1 MTSTFTATNYK
12 PNQQDRPTHT
22 NLSQQQLALLQ
33 TEQASP
39 SNNLDYLDYDN
50 WDATQFSSQ
59 ELDLA
64 LRSFISSSPM
74 QPDNI
79 GAVPQFTPKLGRSSH
94 HRESSLSS
102 LGSVGP
108 ASPFTQN
115 ISNPRIAITDPAA
128 EPFHEMY
135 NNDANIHNAGAYYH
149 LAKPGDDLSGYQPLD
164 AAAPDMAYPV
174 AIPSHLNRHRIDRSL
189 LPAPELGHIFNRSYP
204 TSVASSI
211 AGDSPS
217 TPNIGDA
224 DHIDR
229 NRRGMRRANPNTSEK
244 CSQIWYA
251 AAYGNAPKLDRTM
264 TDIYGDELYN
274 PSFAITSS
282 SPGHA
287 HGTSVSNHL
296 FSQRL
301 SAANSQHL
309 NATHSPSSTA
319 SRGLS
324 PFQAT
329 SPYAPPQL
337 HDFASSFGAAQRM
350 GHSGQHGQ
358 QQVTLIGS
366 RNTGEAD
373 AETPKTISPKDA
385 MIEFTGVDGEPNFS
399 LFPEGSNNF
408 DFDAYS
414 KVIASDAETNHN
426 ELPAGQE
433 PSNGRS
439 YSQLPMENRIPQQYP
454 FISRAQAIKDV
465 TPPPRLGSSGS
476 GVSDARTKATGN
488 RPSRVGAESGTY
500 TCTYHGCTLRFD
512 TPMQLQKH
520 KREGHRQSQNLGGLR
535 AQDTNMASAVL
546 NSQAGPHRC
555 DRINPSTG
563 KSCNTIFSRP
573 YDLTRHED
581 TIHNERKHKVQCDLC
596 TIEKTFSRADA
607 LTRHYRVCHP
617 EAELPGKHRRR
628 VI

>member
-1 MTSTFTATNYK
+1 MTSTSIATQNI
-12 PNQQDRPTHT
+12 T
-22 NLSQQQLALLQ
+22 NLQRNSPHFHLSQQHLATLQ
-33 TEQASP
+33 SEHSSHA
-39 SNNLDYLDYDN
+39 DDFDFDH
-50 WDATQFSSQ
+50 WDPTQFSP
-59 ELDLA
+59 ETLDSA
-64 LRSFISSSPM
+64 LNAFFPSSPM
-74 QPDNI
+74 QPDAI
-79 GAVPQFTPKLGRSSH
+79 GAIQQFTPKLGRSSH
-94 HRESSLSS
+94 QRESSLSS

-108 ASPFTQN
+108 ASPFTQTV
-115 ISNPRIAITDPAA
+115 SHPRIALSDSTTEQFQD
-128 EPFHEMY
+128 MY
-135 NNDANIHNAGAYYH
+135 NNDTNVHNAGTYYQF
-149 LAKPGDDLSGYQPLD
+149 AKPMDAFAGYQHLD
-164 AAAPDMAYPV
+164 AATPDMAYP
-174 AIPSHLNRHRIDRSL
+174 AALPGHMNRQRTDRSL
-189 LPAPELGHIFNRSYP
+189 LPAPEFNHMFNRSHP
-204 TSVASSI
+204 ASVTSSV

-217 TPNIGDA
+217 TPSMGDV
-224 DHIDR
+224 DHVDR
-229 NRRGMRRANPNTSEK
+229 RRGMRRIVPDSSEK

-251 AAYGNAPKLDRTM
+251 AAYGHVPKLHRTM
-264 TDIYGDELYN
+264 TDVYGDELYN

-282 SPGHA
+282 SPA
-287 HGTSVSNHL
+287 HSANASTTTNQL

-309 NATHSPSSTA
+309 NAAHSPTSTA

-329 SPYAPPQL
+329 SPYAPPQMQ
-337 HDFASSFGAAQRM
+337 DFGTSFGTTQKM
-350 GHSGQHGQ
+350 GHGGPYQ
-358 QQVTLIGS
+358 QPG
-366 RNTGEAD
+366 TGLGAPSAGDIEP
-373 AETPKTISPKDA
+373 ETPKTISPRDA

-414 KVIASDAETNHN
+414 KVMASEADASHAQLTSAHETHGNQRQCN
-426 ELPAGQE
+426 M
-433 PSNGRS
+433 
-439 YSQLPMENRIPQQYP
+439 LPMDNRIPQQYP
-454 FISRAQAIKDV
+454 FVSRAQEIKEI

-476 GVSDARTKATGN
+476 SASEAKTEASGQRPARVSAD
-488 RPSRVGAESGTY
+488 SGTY

-512 TPMQLQKH
+512 TPVQLQKH

-535 AQDTNMASAVL
+535 PQENSLSSSVL

-563 KSCNTIFSRP
+563 KPCATIFSRP

-596 TIEKTFSRADA
+596 TVEKTFSRADA

-628 VI
+628 LV